1 MPSSFFRNQ
10 RLVDKFI
17 KNNGIHLANTFRR
30 HCLLRSALNKFSEHV
45 FSASL
50 LSMELARLLKNQ
62 IALRRKHRVIANE
75 VFWQK
80 EDGVDIGVPE
90 WRNKARLMLWGWRE
104 LVKDLKEKDMSD
116 VPWNNYMRRKKKLM
130 PTDEQTQMVESRISL
145 SEDPFVNTSFANMDY
160 SMSIHH
166 PEQVRKALVSIGLEP
181 WQHHAMAQKKR
192 SSKEEMVLT
201 RSGFLSNSFVES
213 RTGLGG
219 DSYWHYD

>member
-1 MPSSFFRNQ
+1 MFHIYETRLRDKISIAPPILSVNARLSGSS
-10 RLVDKFI
+10 
-17 KNNGIHLANTFRR
+17 
-30 HCLLRSALNKFSEHV
+30 LLESALEPD
-45 FSASL
+45 L
-50 LSMELARLLKNQ
+50 
-62 IALRRKHRVIANE
+62 
-75 VFWQK
+75 
-80 EDGVDIGVPE
+80 
-90 WRNKARLMLWGWRE
+90 
-104 LVKDLKEKDMSD
+104 KDLKEKDMSD